1 VVRDNLLFTFS
12 SHEDRRAMAD
22 ATLIAERRPAAGK
35 GPAGR
40 IRREGLVPA
49 VVYGLGAD
57 NVSVSV
63 SSRELVHILSGGS
76 GTNTLITLKIDGA
89 DELAIARQIQR
100 HPVKGTVMHVD
111 FVRVRADQ
119 TIQAEIPVHLVGEA
133 EGAVRGGVLEQLVH
147 TLTVE
152 AKPSDFPP
160 SIEHDVTA
168 IEIGGQV
175 YVRDLTVPAGVTV
188 LQNGD
193 DLVAQISAPRV
204 AEVPE
209 GAEGEVAEGAVAEG
223 AAPAAEAPPEE

>member
-1 VVRDNLLFTFS
+1 
-12 SHEDRRAMAD
+12 MAD

-76 GTNTLITLKIDGA
+76 GMNTLITLQIDGT

-188 LQNGD
+188 LQNED

-204 AEVPE
+204 AEVEE
-209 GAEGEVAEGAVAEG
+209 GAEAEAAEGAVVEG
-223 AAPAAEAPPEE
+223 AAPPAEAPAEE

>member
-1 VVRDNLLFTFS
+1 
-12 SHEDRRAMAD
+12 MAD

-49 VVYGLGAD
+49 VVYGLGVD

-76 GTNTLITLKIDGA
+76 GTNTLITLKIDGT

-188 LQNGD
+188 LQNED

-204 AEVPE
+204 AEVEE
-209 GAEGEVAEGAVAEG
+209 GAEAEAAEGAVAEG
-223 AAPAAEAPPEE
+223 AAPPAEAPTEE

>member
-1 VVRDNLLFTFS
+1 
-12 SHEDRRAMAD
+12 MAD

-49 VVYGLGAD
+49 VVYGLGAE

-76 GTNTLITLKIDGA
+76 GMNTLITLKIDGA

-100 HPVKGTVMHVD
+100 HPVKGTVIHVD

-188 LQNGD
+188 LQNED

-204 AEVPE
+204 AEVAE
-209 GAEGEVAEGAVAEG
+209 GAEAEAAEGAVVEG
-223 AAPAAEAPPEE
+223 AAPPAEAPAEE

>member
-1 VVRDNLLFTFS
+1 
-12 SHEDRRAMAD
+12 MAD

-49 VVYGLGAD
+49 VVYGLGND

-63 SSRELVHILSGGS
+63 SSRELIHILSGGS
-76 GTNTLITLKIDGA
+76 GMNTLITLKIDGA

-119 TIQAEIPVHLVGEA
+119 TIQAEIPVHLTGEA
-133 EGAVRGGVLEQLVH
+133 EGAVRGGILEQLVH

-160 SIEHDVTA
+160 SIEYDVSA
-168 IEIGGQV
+168 LEIGEQV
-175 YVRDLTVPAGVTV
+175 YVRDLTVPPKVTV
-188 LQNGD
+188 LQDGD

-204 AEVPE
+204 VEPEE
-209 GAEGEVAEGAVAEG
+209 GAEAEAEAAEGAVAEG
-223 AAPAAEAPPEE
+223 GAAPAEAPPEE

>member
-1 VVRDNLLFTFS
+1 
-12 SHEDRRAMAD
+12 MAD

-49 VVYGLGAD
+49 VVYGLGDD

-76 GTNTLITLKIDGA
+76 GMNTLITLKIDGA

-119 TIQAEIPVHLVGEA
+119 TIQAEIPVHLTGEA
-133 EGAVRGGVLEQLVH
+133 EGAVRGGILEQLVH

-160 SIEHDVTA
+160 SIEYDVSA
-168 IEIGGQV
+168 LEIGEQV
-175 YVRDLTVPAGVTV
+175 YVRDLAVPDRVTV
-188 LQNGD
+188 LQAED

-204 AEVPE
+204 AEVEE
-209 GAEGEVAEGAVAEG
+209 GAEAEAEGEAAAGTVAEGG
-223 AAPAAEAPPEE
+223 AAPAEAPPEE

>member
-12 SHEDRRAMAD
+12 SQEDRRDMAD

-49 VVYGLGAD
+49 IVYGLGAD

-76 GTNTLITLKIDGA
+76 GMNTLITLQIDGT

-175 YVRDLTVPAGVTV
+175 YVRDLTVPPGVTV
-188 LQNGD
+188 LQNED

-204 AEVPE
+204 AEVEE
-209 GAEGEVAEGAVAEG
+209 GAEAEAAEGAVAEG
-223 AAPAAEAPPEE
+223 AAPPAEAPAEE

>member
-1 VVRDNLLFTFS
+1 
-12 SHEDRRAMAD
+12 MAD

-76 GTNTLITLKIDGA
+76 GMNTLITLKIDGT

-100 HPVKGTVMHVD
+100 HPVKGSVMHVD

-223 AAPAAEAPPEE
+223 AAPPAEAPPEE

>member
-1 VVRDNLLFTFS
+1 
-12 SHEDRRAMAD
+12 MAD

-76 GTNTLITLKIDGA
+76 GMNTLITLQIDGT

-111 FVRVRADQ
+111 FVRVRDDQ

-188 LQNGD
+188 LQNED

-204 AEVPE
+204 AEVEE
-209 GAEGEVAEGAVAEG
+209 GAEAEAAEGAVAEG
-223 AAPAAEAPPEE
+223 AAPPAEAPPEE